1 MRYFIF
7 TILLIVPL
15 LLTAQSKKEQI
26 ATLNLKVD
34 SLFEVLVNNAQK
46 LSDQRGEIFQLSQE
60 KSDLEKS
67 IVQISQEKLSLE
79 TEMSFKNSSL
89 DTMQVQ
95 LQLAQDE
102 VKNLLAERDDDVKN
116 EILFNDYT
124 GLAKLYDE
132 AGELQYEIPFKDGK
146 KEGIEIMYNK
156 GYDGRIVIMQTPY
169 NDGKKEGIEIEY
181 NDGYGDTVIRETP
194 YKDGKKEGEEFAQ
207 DGEGEYRIE
216 YNTPY
221 KDGKIEGECIVIDYY
236 YMTSTGTLI
245 KDGEIQSVIKYSEND
260 EVLSKLVYKDGEI
273 EEGTMA
279 SYDESGDSYQII
291 RYKSGEIIS
300 NKYMTCCDENGEN
313 YEIFRDTTF
322 SDTSAPDF
330 GDCGDLVSHEGY
342 DYSTVQIGDQCWF
355 SENCRYL
362 PVVSPSNEGNTTD
375 PYYYVYGYEGT
386 DVASAMSTSN
396 YATYGVLYNW
406 PAVMTEG
413 ICPSGW
419 HIPSDEEFTQLTDFL
434 GGESIA
440 GGKMKEAGYD
450 HWNSPNTGA
459 TNSSG
464 WTGLPGGFRY
474 SGGFYYNGYLGLWW
488 SASESGSYSWN
499 RELNYSADSVYR
511 DNSSRYSGFSAR
523 CVRDY

>member
-1 MRYFIF
+1 
-7 TILLIVPL
+7 
-15 LLTAQSKKEQI
+15 LTAQSKKEQI

-46 LSDQRGEIFQLSQE
+46 LSDQRGEIFQLSQEKSDLEKSIVQMSQE

-216 YNTPY
+216 YN
-221 KDGKIEGECIVIDYY
+221 
-236 YMTSTGTLI
+236 
-245 KDGEIQSVIKYSEND
+245 
-260 EVLSKLVYKDGEI
+260 
-273 EEGTMA
+273 
-279 SYDESGDSYQII
+279 
-291 RYKSGEIIS
+291 
-300 NKYMTCCDENGEN
+300 
-313 YEIFRDTTF
+313 
-322 SDTSAPDF
+322 
-330 GDCGDLVSHEGY
+330 
-342 DYSTVQIGDQCWF
+342 
-355 SENCRYL
+355 
-362 PVVSPSNEGNTTD
+362 
-375 PYYYVYGYEGT
+375 
-386 DVASAMSTSN
+386 
-396 YATYGVLYNW
+396 
-406 PAVMTEG
+406 
-413 ICPSGW
+413 
-419 HIPSDEEFTQLTDFL
+419 
-434 GGESIA
+434 
-440 GGKMKEAGYD
+440 
-450 HWNSPNTGA
+450 
-459 TNSSG
+459 
-464 WTGLPGGFRY
+464 
-474 SGGFYYNGYLGLWW
+474 
-488 SASESGSYSWN
+488 
-499 RELNYSADSVYR
+499 
-511 DNSSRYSGFSAR
+511 
-523 CVRDY
+523 